1 MKLGVLGGTFDP
13 IHVGHLVL
21 AEEVRVRL
29 GLDEVLFVP
38 AGNPWF
44 KADVPI
50 TAAGHRLRMV
60 RLAIAG
66 KPHFK
71 LSTMEVE
78 RPGRSYTVDTMA
90 ELRGTLASGDE
101 LFFILGWDN
110 LRGLP
115 RWREPERLITL
126 CRLVAVPRVGEQ
138 APDLNTLEA
147 SIPGLSKRV
156 IMLDKP
162 QIAVSASEVRERAA
176 GGLPIEH
183 LVPQAVEG
191 YIREQGLYRGK
202 R

>member
-13 IHVGHLVL
+13 IHIGHLVL

-50 TAAGHRLRMV
+50 TAVEHRLRMV
-60 RLAIAG
+60 RLAIKD

-78 RPGRSYTVDTMA
+78 RPGRAYTVDTMA
-90 ELRGTLASGDE
+90 ELRGTLDSGGE

-138 APDLNTLEA
+138 APDQNTLETA
-147 SIPGLSKRV
+147 IPGLSKRV

-162 QIAVSASEVRERAA
+162 QIAVSASLVRERVAA
-176 GGLPIEH
+176 GRSISH
-183 LVPQAVEG
+183 LVPQAVER
-191 YIREQGLYRGK
+191 YIGEHKLYATP
-202 R
+202 